1 MHPNI
6 LICLGQIFG
15 FTSDLAHI
23 SYLNSPIIY
32 LRKKAETRMSQLFLI
47 IFYLSFDSALRS
59 IFDNVFSANDLPPIP
74 NEIANATATAPK
86 ISKNATLTML

>member
-1 MHPNI
+1 
-6 LICLGQIFG
+6 
-15 FTSDLAHI
+15 
-23 SYLNSPIIY
+23 
-32 LRKKAETRMSQLFLI
+32 MSQLFLI